1 MERMRES
8 WAWRG
13 RRRRA
18 KEVDV
23 LVMEAG
29 AIVQKR
35 MMVRQDR
42 ENEKERVGKKHS
54 DRRPRPG
61 RWGEGGNRWNNCTD
75 CTLGTGSAGFDR
87 EMVSHRTH
95 FARLAAAVCGA
106 IGAAAG
112 AMAAIYTTRKKDEE
126 SGVAEK
132 ARALSESLKQTSQ
145 KCMEIADE
153 DEEAYAALQASWKD
167 SSMTAEQKAQVE
179 ATALDV
185 PVRLL
190 KLCHAEAVKVHEF
203 IPSCNP
209 NIVSDAKVTSG

>member
-1 MERMRES
+1 MATGAAGIG
-8 WAWRG
+8 AWTKKLAEKTPTPG
-13 RRRRA
+13 G
-18 KEVDV
+18 
-23 LVMEAG
+23 G
-29 AIVQKR
+29 A
-35 MMVRQDR
+35 
-42 ENEKERVGKKHS
+42 
-54 DRRPRPG
+54 
-61 RWGEGGNRWNNCTD
+61 
-75 CTLGTGSAGFDR
+75 
-87 EMVSHRTH
+87 
-95 FARLAAAVCGA
+95 AAAVCGA

-126 SGVAEK
+126 TGVAEK

-167 SSMTAEQKAQVE
+167 SSMTAEQKAKVE

-190 KLCHAEAVKVHEF
+190 KLCHAEALKVHEF

-209 NIVSDAKVTSG
+209 NIVSDAKVAIHLMAGAGRAAYQTVLVNNPPDAVKAELQPLLQDLKSFEEALL